1 MPSFLQSTRI
11 QACVL
16 AILVFFL
23 FWWRLGTLG
32 LIDPDEPFYAMTTR
46 EMVQSGDWVT
56 PRLFG
61 EPQFE
66 KPILFYWQTCLSQTL
81 FGDNE
86 FAARL
91 PGTLAATFL
100 VFLTWGIGRK
110 LLSPTAGFLSA
121 VVLATGSMFVVMS
134 RLMLTDI
141 SHTVFITTSMFCLW
155 RAFHDETD
163 RLKWLITLTVASALS
178 MLTKGPQGLV
188 FVIMAGLSYGWVQA

>member
-1 MPSFLQSTRI
+1 MPPFLNSPRV
-11 QACVL
+11 QAFVL
-16 AILVFFL
+16 AVLVFFL

-66 KPILFYWQTCLSQTL
+66 KPILFYWQTCLSQTF

-100 VFLTWGIGRK
+100 VFLT
-110 LLSPTAGFLSA
+110 
-121 VVLATGSMFVVMS
+121 
-134 RLMLTDI
+134 
-141 SHTVFITTSMFCLW
+141 
-155 RAFHDETD
+155 
-163 RLKWLITLTVASALS
+163 
-178 MLTKGPQGLV
+178 
-188 FVIMAGLSYGWVQA
+188 